1 MVAFGVPFL
10 FMACSCFIR
19 GAPRG
24 PVGSR
29 LPDPASTACQRRGR
43 AAVLLV
49 ASAANTDRV
58 LRREC
63 HLHPLVAGG
72 DRPAD
77 EVRTWNQ
84 APPET
89 TAQARNTEKPGAPP
103 LPR

>member
-1 MVAFGVPFL
+1 MSSFPGFPGGVLASGGCCFGGGGGRCLVVSLAMVL
-10 FMACSCFIR
+10 SCSIR

-29 LPDPASTACQRRGR
+29 LPGPASAARQRRGR

-49 ASAANTDRV
+49 ASAANTGHV
-58 LRREC
+58 LRRER

-77 EVRTWNQ
+77 EVRT
-84 APPET
+84 
-89 TAQARNTEKPGAPP
+89 R
-103 LPR
+103 